1 MIEYQTI
8 TFKGTEKYSYRL
20 LRKKVYVTGYNL
32 GRWELRTPENV
43 IVARCLGSVVV
54 VYPGYMWDGSTVIGE
69 YYEDEITLEASLIHD
84 VLYNAKK
91 NPEDIKVPFSLFTA
105 DSIFRDYLRLLYKKN
120 NGTFFQKYIFPN
132 LYKWGLWIF
141 GLPWKFGN
149 NKYYKLKKEA

>member
-8 TFKGTEKYSYRL
+8 TFKGTEEYSYRL
-20 LRKKVYVTGYNL
+20 LRKMIYVTGYNL

-43 IVARCLGSVVV
+43 IVARCQGSVVV
-54 VYPGYMWDGSTVIGE
+54 VYPGYMWDGSTVMGE
-69 YYEDEITLEASLIHD
+69 YYEDEVTLEASLIHD

-132 LYKWGLWIF
+132 LYKCGLWIF